1 MKVKRIYNVEENI
14 DFTLPAV
21 ENFSENDREL
31 LDVFTLNS
39 FFDSNKHKVELHIYD
54 FTQTLV
60 SSIDNY
66 RNFKIAQET
75 SSAGKPGASLLT
87 INPVSDVEELY
98 DFGVD
103 TRLVYNFLNNVFSV
117 DASNVTFYIEEISP
131 DRTEVKLNTL
141 DIPEEQVRLRAAEVK
156 SLLDSQSYFSN
167 LHLNFSQNIFSV
179 ILNLDIFEENG
190 IPKVI
195 LKLYEPLPVV
205 ADLKSVVTV
214 DEIVADSYTVDV
226 SVTIETELEPPVS
239 LKAPNFNLDVIDN
252 TTVPTEYLDYDKL
265 LSYPVSNTNN
275 EIFSAINTQEISVNV
290 DYSDYSSF
298 IYFSSAEERLL
309 NFKYKLDLITY
320 YNSVITDLTN
330 VGSSTVSYQNLVKG
344 IISNFDHYEKY
355 LYFESGSDAWP
366 KTNSVRPFS
375 NDISS
380 ATGSWFT
387 SKLED
392 SIYYDNTNINTLIES
407 VPVYLRE
414 DPNNENY
421 LTFIHMIG
429 QHFDNLW
436 IYAKAVTDKY
446 DRDNRLLKGI
456 SKDLVGTVLQN
467 FGVNLYTS
475 GKSVENFYNSI
486 ITQEYSNTGE
496 DINYYITGS
505 ISGSSTPVEKLSYD
519 SYSKSIYKRIYHN
532 LPLLLKSKGTE
543 RGLRALI
550 NCFGIPSDILKIK
563 LYGGVK
569 VDGET
574 ILSDSAFVTSSL
586 GKIRL
591 DNQGTTLPEN
601 TLSTLTRT
609 HKSGQEYTKDSHVIE
624 VGFSPVDDVDN
635 YIKGELAPGF
645 DLDDY
650 LGDPRN
656 LYRTSY
662 DLLLPSGEVEQSMQV
677 FLENLLQNL
686 DGFHLKDYVRLI
698 KFFDNTLFKM
708 IKDFIPARATSNV
721 GVIIKPHA
729 LDRSKIKFTQADVTF
744 HHYSASI
751 EIEGPTATHGS
762 TFGARDQFSTSYD
775 KSIQSPEGIT
785 VSNTHR
791 YQIPKYNGELSSS
804 FIDTTD
810 GNLIKNNPYS
820 IETYT
825 SYVVSSSLISD
836 FPVNICLLSPGLL
849 TRTVTGRS
857 TDSLDNPATRN
868 IALDFGTTRNIVFV
882 TGSTDITSTANA
894 YVFRNPPVNYASYI
908 ITASNSVIEG
918 CSGSI
923 QYDIRYCDLQASSTT
938 RPFNLVQGIFDS
950 YDLTTWIDAG
960 TNENLTY
967 TITYN
972 GNTST
977 INTPTDY
984 VLPPADANI
993 GTFITLSMEDPV
1005 VNAIYDCKVSFP
1017 IQILQ
1022 SLYDCNFL
1030 QLIRGSVRIVQYNE
1044 RFEQI
1049 VPTGTEDLL
1058 VTIVY
1063 SYIPFNGGY
1072 GGQRVEKTTT
1082 ITEEGPFNITV
1093 DEQIA
1098 DGTLEL
1104 SYINQSG
1111 PAGEYE
1117 VFVSFFPTVYGTC
1130 P

>member
-14 DFTLPAV
+14 DYTLPAV
-21 ENFSENDREL
+21 ENFSENDKQL
-31 LDVFTLNS
+31 LDVYTLNS
-39 FFDSNKHKVELHIYD
+39 FFDNNKHKVELHIYD

-60 SSIDNY
+60 NSITNY
-66 RNFKIAQET
+66 RNYKIAQET

-117 DASNVTFYIEEISP
+117 DASNITFYIEEISP

-141 DIPEEQVRLRAAEVK
+141 DITEEQVRLRVAEVK
-156 SLLDSQSYFSN
+156 TLLDSQSYFSN

-195 LKLYEPLPVV
+195 LKLYEPLPIV
-205 ADLKSVVTV
+205 ADLKSVVTI

-226 SVTIETELEPPVS
+226 SVTIETEPEPPIS
-239 LKAPNFNLDVIDN
+239 LKAPNFNLDVVDS

-265 LSYPVSNTNN
+265 LSYPVNNTNS
-275 EIFSAINTQEISVNV
+275 EIFSVINTQEISVNI

-320 YNSVITDLTN
+320 YNSVIEDLTN
-330 VGSSTVSYQNLVKG
+330 AGSSTVSYQNLIKG

-375 NDISS
+375 NDVSS

-387 SKLED
+387 AKLED
-392 SIYYDNTNINTLIES
+392 SIHYDNTNINALVES

-414 DPNNENY
+414 DPSNENY

-446 DRDNRLLKGI
+446 DRDNRLFKGI

-496 DINYYITGS
+496 NIKYYITGS
-505 ISGSSTPVEKLSYD
+505 ISSSNTPVEKLSYD

-563 LYGGVK
+563 LYGGVN

-586 GKIRL
+586 DKIRI

-601 TLSTLTRT
+601 TLSSLTRT
-609 HKSGQEYTKDSHVIE
+609 HKSGQKYTKDSHTIE
-624 VGFSPVDDVDN
+624 VGFSPVDDIDN
-635 YIKGELAPGF
+635 YIKGELTPGF

-662 DLLLPSGEVEQSMQV
+662 DLLLPSGEVEQSLQV
-677 FLENLLQNL
+677 FTETLLQDLGKFN
-686 DGFHLKDYVRLI
+686 LKDYVRLL

-708 IKDFIPARATSNV
+708 VKDFIPARSTANV
-721 GVIIKPHA
+721 GVIIKPHI
-729 LDRSKIKFTQADVTF
+729 LDRSKIKFTQADVSF
-744 HHYSASI
+744 HHYT
-751 EIEGPTATHGS
+751 G
-762 TFGARDQFSTSYD
+762 
-775 KSIQSPEGIT
+775 
-785 VSNTHR
+785 
-791 YQIPKYNGELSSS
+791 
-804 FIDTTD
+804 
-810 GNLIKNNPYS
+810 S
-820 IETYT
+820 IETGY
-825 SYVVSSSLISD
+825 I
-836 FPVNICLLSPGLL
+836 
-849 TRTVTGRS
+849 
-857 TDSLDNPATRN
+857 
-868 IALDFGTTRNIVFV
+868 
-882 TGSTDITSTANA
+882 TGSHGS
-894 YVFRNPPVNYASYI
+894 VFGGRDQYTTNYTEYR
-908 ITASNSVIEG
+908 
-918 CSGSI
+918 
-923 QYDIRYCDLQASSTT
+923 Q
-938 RPFNLVQGIFDS
+938 
-950 YDLTTWIDAG
+950 
-960 TNENLTY
+960 
-967 TITYN
+967 
-972 GNTST
+972 
-977 INTPTDY
+977 TPTGLAAKKY
-984 VLPPADANI
+984 H
-993 GTFITLSMEDPV
+993 TH
-1005 VNAIYDCKVSFP
+1005 
-1017 IQILQ
+1017 
-1022 SLYDCNFL
+1022 
-1030 QLIRGSVRIVQYNE
+1030 SVAQ
-1044 RFEQI
+1044 F
-1049 VPTGTEDLL
+1049 
-1058 VTIVY
+1058 
-1063 SYIPFNGGY
+1063 
-1072 GGQRVEKTTT
+1072 
-1082 ITEEGPFNITV
+1082 
-1093 DEQIA
+1093 
-1098 DGTLEL
+1098 DGEFSQ
-1104 SYINQSG
+1104 SYINVTD
-1111 PAGEYE
+1111 GE
-1117 VFVSFFPTVYGTC
+1117 VSKGNIIKHNTYSSTNSHVTLIETFPTRVYCNVDTLNRVVYIRGTSTDRRIRNLITDFTVGIGNDNVKYYVVTGAFFSPQKGFKTSIPVGDTPSTSTTPINEVLPYITIVDNQYRVNENNPITNIYAYKYEKTNPEVPTIPEHNKFFKSESISSGVIDDGWYVYLVSNGSLVSAQGYREGVVAHFAKIVGGVITEYQTRNYLIAPTKVYRMYSTRLYATPTSPLYVTWVDKDGNNQAYRERGGSPREGEWLSFSTC
-1130 P
+1130 AEEGTFVTNGSLIEGDIC

>member
-21 ENFSENDREL
+21 ENFSENDRQL
-31 LDVFTLNS
+31 LDIFTLNS

-66 RNFKIAQET
+66 RNYKIAQET

-103 TRLVYNFLNNVFSV
+103 TRLVYNFLNNVFSA
-117 DASNVTFYIEEISP
+117 DTSNITFYIEEISP

-156 SLLDSQSYFSN
+156 TLLNSQSYFSN
-167 LHLNFSQNIFSV
+167 LHLNFSQNTFSV

-190 IPKVI
+190 VPKVI

-205 ADLKSVVTV
+205 ADLRSVVTV

-226 SVTIETELEPPVS
+226 SVTIETEPEPLVS
-239 LKAPNFNLDVIDN
+239 LKAPNFNLDVVDN

-275 EIFSAINTQEISVNV
+275 EIFSVINTQEISINV

-298 IYFSSAEERLL
+298 IFFSSAEERLL

-320 YNSVITDLTN
+320 YNNVITDLTN
-330 VGSSTVSYQNLVKG
+330 VGSSTVSYQNLIKG

-366 KTNSVRPFS
+366 KTNSVKPFI

-380 ATGSWFT
+380 TTGSWFT

-446 DRDNRLLKGI
+446 DRDNRLLRGI

-543 RGLRALI
+543 RGLRTLI
-550 NCFGIPSDILKIK
+550 NCFGIPSDILTIK
-563 LYGGVK
+563 LYGGVN

-586 GKIRL
+586 DKIRI

-601 TLSTLTRT
+601 TLSSLTRT
-609 HKSGQEYTKDSHVIE
+609 HKPGGEYTNDSHLVE
-624 VGFSPVDDVDN
+624 VGFSPTNDVDA
-635 YIKGELAPGF
+635 YIKSQLPPSF
-645 DLDDY
+645 DFDEY

-656 LYRTSY
+656 LYRPTY
-662 DLLLPSGEVEQSMQV
+662 DLLDIDGTVKQSMQS
-677 FLENLLQNL
+677 FLQNLLQDL
-686 DGFHLKDYVRLI
+686 DKFNLKDYVRLI

-708 IKDFIPARATSNV
+708 IKDFIPARSTANV
-721 GVIIKPHA
+721 GVVIKPHI

-751 EIEGPTATHGS
+751 EIEGPIGSHGS
-762 TFGARDQFSTSYD
+762 TFGGRDQYITDYTEYLQTPLGLAAKEYHTHSVAQFDGEFS
-775 KSIQSPEGIT
+775 Q
-785 VSNTHR
+785 
-791 YQIPKYNGELSSS
+791 S
-804 FIDTTD
+804 FIDITD
-810 GNLIKNNPYS
+810 GELNSNNLIKYNTYS
-820 IETYT
+820 STSSLVTLIETFPTGVFCNVNTLNRVIYIRSKST
-825 SYVVSSSLISD
+825 DGRIRNLISD
-836 FPVNICLLSPGLL
+836 FSVGIGNDNVKYYE
-849 TRTVTGRS
+849 VTGAAPEIPNIYITDALGRVGRYDSDLS
-857 TDSLDNPATRN
+857 TGITTYKLHVQNVPFIGYLNIYAEKSAATTPA
-868 IALDFGTTRNIVFV
+868 FV
-882 TGSTDITSTANA
+882 QHDMTPA
-894 YVFRNPPVNYASYI
+894 
-908 ITASNSVIEG
+908 
-918 CSGSI
+918 
-923 QYDIRYCDLQASSTT
+923 
-938 RPFNLVQGIFDS
+938 IFDPISIKIPQNTGNISRSILLNIPVGVYDCEWDVNSGHGTPLGTPIDISADFS
-950 YDLTTWIDAG
+950 YG
-960 TNENLTY
+960 Y
-967 TITYN
+967 T
-972 GNTST
+972 S
-977 INTPTDY
+977 
-984 VLPPADANI
+984 VLAEGIVSGDANYYSPN
-993 GTFITLSMEDPV
+993 GSGEV
-1005 VNAIYDCKVSFP
+1005 
-1017 IQILQ
+1017 Q
-1022 SLYDCNFL
+1022 S
-1030 QLIRGSVRIVQYNE
+1030 
-1044 RFEQI
+1044 
-1049 VPTGTEDLL
+1049 
-1058 VTIVY
+1058 
-1063 SYIPFNGGY
+1063 
-1072 GGQRVEKTTT
+1072 
-1082 ITEEGPFNITV
+1082 
-1093 DEQIA
+1093 
-1098 DGTLEL
+1098 
-1104 SYINQSG
+1104 NQ
-1111 PAGEYE
+1111 
-1117 VFVSFFPTVYGTC
+1117 
-1130 P
+1130 